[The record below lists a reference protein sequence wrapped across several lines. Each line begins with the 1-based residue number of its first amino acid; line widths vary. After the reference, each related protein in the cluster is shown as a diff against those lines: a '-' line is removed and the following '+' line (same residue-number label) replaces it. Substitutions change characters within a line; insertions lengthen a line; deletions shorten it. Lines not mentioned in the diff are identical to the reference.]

1 MGGKMK
7 KQKTEMDEEKIK
19 FFEEEIKKLKKKE
32 KTQNWINLFLW
43 FKI

>member
-1 MGGKMK
+1 MK